1 MVVHSLILEAEAGD
15 KPAWATIG
23 TVSKQYTKK
32 KKKIQ
37 DVLNIFRRNH

>member
-15 KPAWATIG
+15 KPVWAITG
-23 TVSKQYTKK
+23 TVSKQYT